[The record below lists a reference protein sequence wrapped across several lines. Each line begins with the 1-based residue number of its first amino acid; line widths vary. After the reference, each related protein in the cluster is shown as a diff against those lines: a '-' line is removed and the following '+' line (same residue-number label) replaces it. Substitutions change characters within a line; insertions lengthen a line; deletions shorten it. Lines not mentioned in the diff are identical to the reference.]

1 MLRSAIT
8 RVRGSPRIDAVTAA
22 HRRIDTNRRRFFA
35 SSVVVVA
42 MLHAFAA
49 PAQLNPLTI
58 VGRAVS
64 TALDVRTKTEVK
76 NDVDIAASANK
87 RLLDDKRAEWSGVSL
102 LVFAQH
108 VVLAGAVK
116 SDEAKKIV
124 EAVVRKDERILSLV
138 NELVV
143 IRKAGDEGSL
153 VKDTAKDTAIDAAL
167 TSTKGISSV
176 NMRWKSVNGNVVL
189 MGVAQ
194 SKDEAQLAMAKIKE
208 LDGIKSVKSHLRIVP
223 KKQ

>member
-1 MLRSAIT
+1 MTVKSISLHSLIALGAALAAASAT
-8 RVRGSPRIDAVTAA
+8 
-22 HRRIDTNRRRFFA
+22 
-35 SSVVVVA
+35 
-42 MLHAFAA
+42 
-49 PAQLNPLTI
+49 AQLNPLTI

-124 EAVVRKDERILSLV
+124 EAVVRKNERIRSVV

-167 TSTKGISSV
+167 TAAKGISSV

-194 SKDEAQLAMAKIKE
+194 SKDEAQLAIAKIKE
-208 LDGIKSVKSHLRIVP
+208 LDGVKSVKSHLRVVP
-223 KKQ
+223 KKE

>member
-1 MLRSAIT
+1 MTVKSISLHSLIAL
-8 RVRGSPRIDAVTAA
+8 GAA
-22 HRRIDTNRRRFFA
+22 
-35 SSVVVVA
+35 
-42 MLHAFAA
+42 LAA
-49 PAQLNPLTI
+49 AGATAQLNPLTI

-76 NDVDIAASANK
+76 NDVDIGASANK

-124 EAVVRKDERILSLV
+124 EAVVRKDERIRSVV

-167 TSTKGISSV
+167 TAAKGISSV

-194 SKDEAQLAMAKIKE
+194 SKDEAQLAIAKIKE
-208 LDGIKSVKSHLRIVP
+208 LDGVKSVKSHLRIVP
-223 KKQ
+223 KKE